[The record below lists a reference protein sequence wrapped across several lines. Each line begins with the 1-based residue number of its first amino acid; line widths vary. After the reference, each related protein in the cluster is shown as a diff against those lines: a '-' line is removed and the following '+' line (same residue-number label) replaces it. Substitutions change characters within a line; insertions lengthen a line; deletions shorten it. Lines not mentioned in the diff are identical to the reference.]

1 MQSEWV
7 GPVLFYIGGPSSMPA
22 IKACS
27 LKPVLENGAF
37 KLASIP
43 LELEFFTSLLYR
55 CSQNIVEELQAP
67 ELRFLE
73 RSVTF
78 WNRTREKCAI
88 LTG

>member
-1 MQSEWV
+1 
-7 GPVLFYIGGPSSMPA
+7 MPA

-55 CSQNIVEELQAP
+55 CSQNIVE
-67 ELRFLE
+67 
-73 RSVTF
+73 
-78 WNRTREKCAI
+78 
-88 LTG
+88 